1 MSQMREDYSKGMEIK
16 LQVIKG
22 DTYIKLDDL
31 IKWLKNNQD
40 EADIIE
46 THWLIKTFIILKNSK

>member
-16 LQVIKG
+16 LLVIKG
-22 DTYIKLDDL
+22 DNYIKLDDL

-40 EADIIE
+40 EADII
-46 THWLIKTFIILKNSK
+46 